1 MAVEPG
7 ELTTPPLATVS
18 VPARQSQ
25 ASPIWSDVSTF
36 KTEPGPVTVT
46 SEVLVNAS
54 PTTIDPA
61 TFTVPPLAIVSVP
74 APGVVPPPTASVTP
88 KPGSPTF
95 QVEPGP
101 VTVTLG

>member
-1 MAVEPG
+1 
-7 ELTTPPLATVS
+7 L
-18 VPARQSQ
+18 
-25 ASPIWSDVSTF
+25 
-36 KTEPGPVTVT
+36 
-46 SEVLVNAS
+46 AS

-61 TFTVPPLAIVSVP
+61 TFTAPPLAIVSVP
-74 APGVVPPPTASVTP
+74 APGVEPPPTARVTP

>member
-1 MAVEPG
+1 MP
-7 ELTTPPLATVS
+7 
-18 VPARQSQ
+18 
-25 ASPIWSDVSTF
+25 
-36 KTEPGPVTVT
+36 
-46 SEVLVNAS
+46 S
-54 PTTIDPA
+54 PTAMIPL

-74 APGVVPPPTASVTP
+74 APLVVPPPTSRVTP